1 MQGQEIYNLEVLR
14 CWHTVPSTDRQ
25 KVKSEFV
32 KLDAKITELKKRLQ
46 ETTTH
51 AFILKCVHDYIEQA
65 EDDRTQLNYYISD
78 I

>member
-51 AFILKCVHDYIEQA
+51 EFRLKCVHDYIEQA
-65 EDDRTQLNYYISD
+65 EDDRARLISD
-78 I
+78 KL